1 MPPIDYGMDMTAM
14 MVHSPPQP
22 QPHGPP
28 PPPGPSP
35 HGHHGQVP
43 QMVASAQPYIPPQ
56 YMTAGH
62 YTVVASSAAG
72 NAGPFVSNSNY
83 VTANSLPHVG
93 SAHGHP
99 QIATANHM
107 PQYGGQQPYVHQSV
121 TQGGAS
127 FAVPNAGFAG
137 FEINPAAAQLMQMP
151 PTAAQQQAAAVS
163 PAQQPQQPQQQ
174 PPPPQQ
180 QPPQQ
185 PQQQVQQN
193 SYETSSPPRINQ
205 VGGGGQQTVQ
215 TNATAAAEVAMPVEA
230 PASAQS
236 GATSNGMPQ
245 DVLKAKLQRQLEY
258 YFSRENLA
266 HDTYLLTQMD
276 ADQFVPIWTIAN
288 FNQIKRLTNDVQLV
302 TQVLRESPNVQVDA
316 EGLKVRPNH
325 TRCTVI
331 LREIPDDTKVEEV
344 DGLFKGHECPTP
356 VATEFAN
363 NQTWYVTFATEDD
376 ALKAYSYLRDEVKTF
391 KDKPIAARIKPR
403 PMNRVA
409 QGPPQPA
416 GSDGAGVTTP
426 TGGPAGPG
434 SNNPMQPPP
443 PSSSVSAA
451 SPSSVNSNTLSS
463 AAMTASKNGYNVSRG
478 SVTSASVAPATPQAT
493 PPQQTQQ
500 QQQQQ
505 QPPQQQQMP
514 YIVMMSPSNPNQ
526 AVIGGQQHGM
536 PPPPP
541 QQAQAAPPGH
551 AQPQHGHGAVQVQPA
566 PPTMMTAASVASNM
580 NQNNSYHYVTSSQA
594 NPQQQLPTAAAG
606 YANAA
611 AVAAAAGTPQTIF
624 YVSPNA
630 SVFPPQTSGLL
641 QQSWYHPSAFQQFQ
655 LPDNAT
661 LFAAQQPPYKQ
672 PGGGSRGGHNQY
684 KARRGRGGGGGSS
697 NDRQQSEQR
706 GNGYPSQASHG
717 VPAFQQ
723 QQQQSPYGNQQQQPP
738 QQPQH
743 PQAAPSPPQ
752 QYNSFNYYT
761 GGGAQQQRPAHRP
774 SLDAGSMK
782 KYGNGPTMPP
792 VASTTSQQYQ
802 QPQVVQVPTVQ
813 ATPAPVLSASAGPV
827 PSAATVAVPSA
838 VASSTPAASVAV
850 VAASVVPVP
859 AAAVSGVGGLTANDN
874 PVKSSIDSTPI
885 VSAATPPSSQD
896 GSATSGAGTYGG
908 HRHNQREDNY
918 GGHGGFTTGYHKSS
932 MESLPGKQDMQSHFN
947 RRGKPRGGMRGGRMA
962 GDDGGLGG
970 GLNRDMSGVGRG
982 GFAGGRG
989 GYHQGGGYRGGAHG
1003 PGSGMGRPDLA
1014 QGDHMVHHGGPAIA
1028 FKPAPEFEMKGNDFP
1043 ALPGLDE
1050 PQKVSGESNDGGS
1063 SAAKPWDKDFIA
1075 VVKGTAKMKISSNR
1089 KDSTREDDDID
1100 GHDSMTEARSPSN
1113 SISSQHDPVQPPPVK
1128 EAPKSPGPASTTS
1141 TTSSSAAA
1149 VASATLAAAALPPQ
1163 VPSAATTAS
1172 SKPSKSQSS
1181 TSAASSSSKES
1192 SGEVLVNGD
1201 VKASS
1206 SPPVVSITNPSI
1218 SDVTPS
1224 NQSSGGKQ
1232 VSLDG
1237 QAKSISYA
1245 QITQR
1250 KKEEREA
1257 KAKAAAAAAAAAAAD
1272 KASSPSAPSCLPPGN
1287 ATLTNVDQP
1296 SSADLDST
1304 KKIVKESAVKHN
1316 QHVGGEQNNAECSFG
1331 NPSFMASET
1340 KSSSHRSG
1348 KTGGQASAVETT
1360 NKKGVTG
1367 AGASSGKTGGLNNAT
1382 VASPASGAPPVAAS
1396 GGGSSGGKSSKT
1408 GNNNNNNNTSSTDSV
1423 APVVAPPA
1431 SANVAP
1437 ATVASAASK

>member
-1 MPPIDYGMDMTAM
+1 M
-14 MVHSPPQP
+14 
-22 QPHGPP
+22 
-28 PPPGPSP
+28 
-35 HGHHGQVP
+35 
-43 QMVASAQPYIPPQ
+43 
-56 YMTAGH
+56 
-62 YTVVASSAAG
+62 
-72 NAGPFVSNSNY
+72 
-83 VTANSLPHVG
+83 
-93 SAHGHP
+93 
-99 QIATANHM
+99 
-107 PQYGGQQPYVHQSV
+107 
-121 TQGGAS
+121 
-127 FAVPNAGFAG
+127 
-137 FEINPAAAQLMQMP
+137 
-151 PTAAQQQAAAVS
+151 
-163 PAQQPQQPQQQ
+163 
-174 PPPPQQ
+174 
-180 QPPQQ
+180 
-185 PQQQVQQN
+185 
-193 SYETSSPPRINQ
+193 
-205 VGGGGQQTVQ
+205 Q
-215 TNATAAAEVAMPVEA
+215 TNATATAEVAMPVEA
-230 PASAQS
+230 PTSVQS
-236 GATSNGMPQ
+236 VATSVNGMPQ

-426 TGGPAGPG
+426 TGGPAGVPG

-478 SVTSASVAPATPQAT
+478 SVSSAASVAPAGTPQAT

-566 PPTMMTAASVASNM
+566 PPTMMAAASVASNM

-661 LFAAQQPPYKQ
+661 LFAAQPPYKQ

-684 KARRGRGGGGGSS
+684 KARRGRGGGGGGSS

-723 QQQQSPYGNQQQQPP
+723 QQQSPYGNQQQQPP

-752 QYNSFNYYT
+752 QYNSFNNYY

-813 ATPAPVLSASAGPV
+813 ATPAPVLSASVGPV

-896 GSATSGAGTYGG
+896 GSAASGAGTYGG

-989 GYHQGGGYRGGAHG
+989 GYHGQGGYRGGAHG

-1149 VASATLAAAALPPQ
+1149 VASATLAAAAALPPQ

-1367 AGASSGKTGGLNNAT
+1367 ASGASSGKAGGLNNAT
-1382 VASPASGAPPVAAS
+1382 VASPAPPVATS
-1396 GGGSSGGKSSKT
+1396 GGGGGKSSKT
-1408 GNNNNNNNTSSTDSV
+1408 GNNNNNNNTSSTDAV